1 MLEAFGETCTP
12 LESLSDNYDRSDSCA
27 HANLCGYGKSLIE
40 AVLSGKV
47 TELILVNCCDT
58 IRRCYDVI
66 RADGKCRFLFMLD
79 LPHETGTCSV
89 RYYAEELRRLYT
101 SYAEYSGKS
110 WNPSDFGRLSRAAG
124 TQRFPDPS
132 KGPYIGLLGAHSG
145 SQLYQYI
152 QGRIGFPVRNLTCTG
167 NRSVSTSS
175 LCRNGIDDSDAFF
188 TVYAAELLRQIPCQ
202 RMNDTAG
209 RRSLWNDPALRGI
222 IYLTIKFCDYYGA
235 EYALIRDSIS
245 APLLK
250 IESDYT
256 MQSEGQL
263 STRIEAFAE
272 TLRGN
277 TMKKTAT
284 PDKNY
289 YAGIDSGSTSTDV
302 VIIDRD
308 CRIVSQSI
316 IATGAGA
323 EKGAQKCLRLALDEA
338 HLKYDDIA
346 NVVTTGYGREYIKT
360 GDESITE
367 ISCHAKG
374 AHFLDPSVHT
384 VIDIGGQDSKVIV
397 LNNDGSV
404 ANFVMNDKCAAGT
417 GRFIEAMARA
427 LGLSLD
433 EISALGLSCGED
445 ITISSM
451 CTVFAESEVVSLV
464 AQNKSVNDI
473 VYGLDKSVAAK
484 IGALASRL
492 HTQNEWMMTGGVAQ
506 NRGIVK
512 ALESRLG
519 VTLHIS
525 DKAQLCGALGASLY
539 AAGK

>member
-79 LPHETGTCSV
+79 LPHETGSCSV

-110 WNPSDFGRLSRAAG
+110 WNPSDFGRLSRSAG
-124 TQRFPDPS
+124 EERFPDPS

-152 QGRIGFPVRNLTCTG
+152 QSRIDFPVRNLTCAG

-175 LCRNGIDDSDAFF
+175 LCRNSIGGSDAFF

-245 APLLK
+245 VPLLK

-302 VIIDRD
+302 VIIDRN
-308 CRIVSQSI
+308 CRIISQSI

-323 EKGAQKCLRLALDEA
+323 EKGAQKCLRLALEEA